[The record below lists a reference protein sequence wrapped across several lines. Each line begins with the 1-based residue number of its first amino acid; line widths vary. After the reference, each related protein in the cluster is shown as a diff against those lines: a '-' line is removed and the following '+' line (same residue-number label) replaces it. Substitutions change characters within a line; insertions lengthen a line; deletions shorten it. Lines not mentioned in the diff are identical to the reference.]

1 MYPTTIVPI
10 GMQMFSNDQMTLSIH
25 LKTGGVV
32 KTELQSSPPT
42 SSATFGRYLLQRADD
57 VVDQET

>member
-1 MYPTTIVPI
+1 
-10 GMQMFSNDQMTLSIH
+10 MFSRDQMTLSIH

>member
-1 MYPTTIVPI
+1 
-10 GMQMFSNDQMTLSIH
+10 MFFRDQMTVSIH
-25 LKTGGVV
+25 LTAGGVV

-42 SSATFGRYLLQRADD
+42 SSGIFGRYLLQRADD